1 LQVEFLPSANQ
12 DYTRFEF
19 YCGVK
24 AIFRTQPL
32 KRITRS
38 IKAKLEAQGALGQR
52 LIKTAFGSM
61 GMKISSKGLG
71 FLNAVLL
78 AKILGPAGYGI
89 YAYVLALVSLLTI
102 PIQMGIP
109 ILAVREIAATRALH
123 DWNHMRGLIIRSH
136 QAIAVLA
143 SLFVSIALVL
153 LYFFGREIEPR
164 KLHTML
170 LGLVLVPIISMAA
183 LRGGMLRGLR
193 QIIPGQMPEQI
204 VRPGIL
210 LLLLF
215 ALYFLPADLHT
226 PATAF
231 QIQIVACSVAIC
243 VAIYFF
249 HLLKPTELAQAQS
262 QYKNIQWLK
271 SSIPLG
277 LSAALLVLNNQI
289 DTFLLGTFKTNE
301 DVGVYRIAAQMATL
315 VILSLQVVNS
325 ILAPHIAHIY
335 AKGDMARLQKLIS
348 KSAFV
353 VVAITLPVVLAIII
367 FGETIINLAFGHEFA
382 GAYIPLVILCV
393 GQLVNAS
400 MCSVVILLNMTGHER
415 ETAKIMAFSAAL
427 SIILH
432 LSFIPLWGTT
442 GAALATAITMAT
454 WNIILC
460 RKVYTHTRIKAFAFS

>member
-1 LQVEFLPSANQ
+1 M
-12 DYTRFEF
+12 
-19 YCGVK
+19 K
-24 AIFRTQPL
+24 KITQ
-32 KRITRS
+32 RINAT
-38 IKAKLEAQGALGQR
+38 LEAQGALGQR

-61 GMKISSKGLG
+61 GMKMTSKGLG
-71 FLNAVLL
+71 FLNAILL
-78 AKILGPAGYGI
+78 AKLLGPSGYGI

-109 ILAVREIAATRALH
+109 ILAVREIAATKARH
-123 DWNHMRGLIIRSH
+123 DWNHMRGLIQRSH
-136 QAIAVLA
+136 QVIALLA
-143 SLFVSIALVL
+143 VLFVSIALIL
-153 LYFFGREIEPR
+153 LYFFGREIEPV
-164 KLHTML
+164 KLRTML
-170 LGLVLVPIISMAA
+170 LGLVLVPIISIGA

-204 VRPGIL
+204 IRPGVL
-210 LLLLF
+210 LLLLIT
-215 ALYFLPADLHT
+215 LYYVSGDAHT

-231 QIQIVACSVAIC
+231 QFQIIASSIACC

-249 HLLKPTELAQAQS
+249 RILKPAELAQAQP
-262 QYKNIQWLK
+262 QYKNTQWLK

-289 DTFLLGTFKTNE
+289 DTFLLGTFKTDA
-301 DVGVYRIAAQMATL
+301 DVGVYRVAAQMATL

-348 KSAFV
+348 KSAIV
-353 VVAITLPVVLAIII
+353 VLAITLPVVLAIIF
-367 FGETIINLAFGHEFA
+367 FGELIIKLAFGPEFA
-382 GAYIPLVILCV
+382 GAYLPLVILCV

-415 ETAKIMAFSAAL
+415 ETAKIMAFAAAL
-427 SIILH
+427 SILLH
-432 LSFIPLWGTT
+432 LAFIPLWGMT

-460 RKVYTHTRIKAFAFS
+460 RKVYTHTRIKAFAFG